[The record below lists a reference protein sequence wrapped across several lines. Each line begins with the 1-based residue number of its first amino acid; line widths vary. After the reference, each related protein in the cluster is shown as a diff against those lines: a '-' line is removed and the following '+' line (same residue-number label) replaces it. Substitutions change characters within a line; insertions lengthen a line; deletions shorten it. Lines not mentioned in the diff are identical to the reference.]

1 MLAGSLWLVPL
12 ARRRLAAADLAD
24 AAVMAVGIGASLGG
38 LSLWML
44 VLGLLPGA
52 WLLPALVLPVP
63 WLGLALQLLAGQHT
77 TPRHK
82 PARVQPLAL
91 LCAGTLL
98 VITINTL
105 SYPFYRYDVLARFA
119 PNARQ
124 LFEEAH
130 ISASLT
136 GYPLAVQLQYAFAFM
151 AAGAVNDHYAGVI
164 VAAYAAALALATFA
178 VARIAFNGRAAWCA
192 VVLLLSAPLFVDWA
206 TSGYVDVPVA
216 LYHALALLFAL
227 RWLHSGARADALGA
241 GICAGLGILTKHSA
255 LVLLP
260 AVAVVPLLRNRSR
273 TDFENAALALL
284 AAFALAGPWY
294 ARNLLLAGWGGVLPA
309 PGAYDA
315 QALDTS
321 VATLLTF
328 WSDRAEWGAPFSVAA
343 ASGLLLAAAQLLHPR
358 LNPAV
363 PNARQRIWLFAAFIV
378 PYQLLWWQGFS
389 YQTRYLLAS
398 APMFAAIGGYGVDWL
413 LQRLPAL
420 ARLPQPAVLGL
431 AAGLLALGAYGRL
444 GAVYHLAL
452 HPLQSDADKLARL
465 SPGLWPLAQ
474 RMRAT
479 LPAGSRLYTM
489 EGALAYWLP
498 EYPYQY
504 GFPVALADLR
514 GFDYLVVSPIGESVY
529 AFGGTLNNEVL
540 SALGDPALLPLQF
553 EQADGS
559 AVYAV
564 GAGLR

>member
-1 MLAGSLWLVPL
+1 MAVRPDAVHVAHTVLDHHNLIRIERVVQRAVHTHPQAKPQRARHYNEKRQPAQRATRVALQPHAVPGCHERATNLLRHFFAILTVLAGSLWLVPL

-63 WLGLALQLLAGQHT
+63 WLGLALQLLGGQHT

-82 PARVQPLAL
+82 AGPGSTAGAAVRRHAARNHNQHAL
-91 LCAGTLL
+91 LSLLPLRRAGALCAKTRGSCLK
-98 VITINTL
+98 
-105 SYPFYRYDVLARFA
+105 R
-119 PNARQ
+119 
-124 LFEEAH
+124 AH

-164 VAAYAAALALATFA
+164 VAAYAAALALAAFA
-178 VARIAFNGRAAWCA
+178 VARMAFNGRAAWCA

-284 AAFALAGPWY
+284 AAFAPAGPWY

-321 VATLLTF
+321 IATLLTF
-328 WSDRAEWGAPFSVAA
+328 WSDRAEWGAPFSIAA
-343 ASGLLLAAAQLLHPR
+343 AGGLLLAAAQLLYPR

-413 LQRLPAL
+413 LQRVPAL
-420 ARLPQPAVLGL
+420 ARLPQPRCLG
-431 AAGLLALGAYGRL
+431 
-444 GAVYHLAL
+444 
-452 HPLQSDADKLARL
+452 
-465 SPGLWPLAQ
+465 
-474 RMRAT
+474 
-479 LPAGSRLYTM
+479 
-489 EGALAYWLP
+489 WLP
-498 EYPYQY
+498 GCWRWAPTA
-504 GFPVALADLR
+504 GWVRCITLR
-514 GFDYLVVSPIGESVY
+514 CTRCK
-529 AFGGTLNNEVL
+529 ATRTN
-540 SALGDPALLPLQF
+540 
-553 EQADGS
+553 
-559 AVYAV
+559 
-564 GAGLR
+564 LRA

>member
-1 MLAGSLWLVPL
+1 MLL
-12 ARRRLAAADLAD
+12 
-24 AAVMAVGIGASLGG
+24 
-38 LSLWML
+38 
-44 VLGLLPGA
+44 LGLLPGA

-63 WLGLALQLLAGQHT
+63 WLGLALQLWPRAGST
-77 TPRHK
+77 APRN
-82 PARVQPLAL
+82 PARIQPLAL
-91 LCAGTLL
+91 LCAGSLL
-98 VITINTL
+98 VIAINTL

-124 LFEEAH
+124 LFEQAH
-130 ISASLT
+130 ISSGLS

-151 AAGAVNDHYAGVI
+151 AAGAVNDHYAGMV
-164 VAAYAAALALATFA
+164 VAAYATALALATFA
-178 VARIAFNGRAAWCA
+178 VARTAFNARAAWCA
-192 VVLLLSAPLFVDWA
+192 LLLLLSAPLFVDWA

-227 RWLHSGARADALGA
+227 RWLQSGARAEALGA
-241 GICAGLGILTKHSA
+241 GIAAGLGILTKHSA

-260 AVAVVPLLRNRSR
+260 ALAVVPLLRNRSR
-273 TDFENAALALL
+273 TDFVNAAFALL
-284 AAFALAGPWY
+284 AALALAGPWY
-294 ARNLLLAGWGGVLPA
+294 ARNLQLAGWGGVLPA

-321 VATLLTF
+321 IATLLTF
-328 WSDRAEWGAPFSVAA
+328 WSDRAEWGLPFSIAA
-343 ASGLLLAAAQLLHPR
+343 TAGVLLAAAQILFAR
-358 LNPAV
+358 VDTVV
-363 PNARQRIWLFAAFIV
+363 PKARQRILLFAAFII

-398 APMFAAIGGYGVDWL
+398 APMFAALGGYSIDWL
-413 LQRLPAL
+413 LQRMPVL
-420 ARLPQPAVLGL
+420 ARMPQPAVLGL

-514 GFDYLVVSPIGESVY
+514 GFDYLVVTPIGKSVY
-529 AFGGTLNNEVL
+529 AFGGTLDNEVL
-540 SALGDPALLPLQF
+540 RALGDPALLPLQF
-553 EQADGS
+553 EQVDGA